1 MWTPGLPLPSR
12 LHKQC
17 TWRRRESLRK
27 TLSYMPGTLSPPN
40 LIGVFCDVKQ
50 GVVRTP
56 NRANPRNISQM
67 NYATHPFMHKSQDA
81 DSLFG
86 CTEPAGHS
94 LQLVFPSEYPNL
106 PGSHLLHSLCPVA
119 LWLRPVAHF
128 SQAVWPSRGCEC
140 PELHAVHVVVP
151 GVSA

>member
-27 TLSYMPGTLSPPN
+27 NLSHMPGTLSPPN

-94 LQLVFPSEYPNL
+94 LQLVLPSESANL
-106 PGSHLLHSLCPVA
+106 PGSHLSHSRCPVA
-119 LWLRPVAHF
+119 LWLRPTAQLEQEVL
-128 SQAVWPSRGCEC
+128 PSCAWAC
-140 PELHAVHVVVP
+140 PALHAAQVNAPSVL
-151 GVSA
+151 A

>member
-56 NRANPRNISQM
+56 NTANPRNTSQM

-81 DSLFG
+81 DSLNG

-94 LQLVFPSEYPNL
+94 LQLVLPSESANL

-128 SQAVWPSRGCEC
+128 SQAILPCCAWAC
-140 PELHAVHVVVP
+140 PALHAVQVTAPSVL
-151 GVSA
+151 A

>member
-56 NRANPRNISQM
+56 NTANPRNTSQM
-67 NYATHPFMHKSQDA
+67 NYATHPFMHKSQDV
-81 DSLFG
+81 DSLYG
-86 CTEPAGHS
+86 CTDPAAHS
-94 LQLVFPSEYPNL
+94 LQLVRPSELANF
-106 PGSHLLHSLCPVA
+106 PGPQRSHEICPVA
-119 LWLRPVAHF
+119 LWLRPTLH
-128 SQAVWPSRGCEC
+128 SSHDTWPSQGCEC
-140 PELHAVHVVVP
+140 PALHAMQATAP
-151 GVSA
+151 SVSV

>member
-27 TLSYMPGTLSPPN
+27 NLSYMPGTLSPPN

-56 NRANPRNISQM
+56 NRANPRNTSQM

-94 LQLVFPSEYPNL
+94 LQLVLPSDSANL
-106 PGSHLLHSLCPVA
+106 PGAHLSHSLCPVA
-119 LWLRPVAHF
+119 LWLRPTAQLVQETDSVVAVALPA
-128 SQAVWPSRGCEC
+128 S
-140 PELHAVHVVVP
+140 HAVQLEP
-151 GVSA
+151 SPVSL